1 MLVAPWKQLA
11 KPDAS
16 KEYLVIV
23 TYLPVKHYRTV
34 PSVAKYSQQ
43 VDAQLAEAPGLIGYS
58 MASKPWSKQFWTVS
72 VWEDKAALMAFAF
85 SGAHKDT
92 MHSLYKDMGAT
103 KFARWKVLGTDVPVT
118 WEVALE
124 KADSY

>member
-1 MLVAPWKQLA
+1 MLIAPWKELA

-16 KEYLVIV
+16 KEYLAIV

-34 PSVAKYSQQ
+34 PSVAKYSYK
-43 VDAQLAEAPGLIGYS
+43 VEKQLIETQGLIGYS
-58 MASKPWSKQFWTVS
+58 MGSKPWTKQFWTLS
-72 VWEDKAALMAFAF
+72 VWEDEAALVAFAL

-92 MHSLYKDMGAT
+92 MPSLHKDMGAT
-103 KFARWKVLGTDVPVT
+103 KFIRWKVLGTDVPVT

-124 KADSY
+124 KADS

>member
-16 KEYLVIV
+16 KEYLAIV

-43 VDAQLAEAPGLIGYS
+43 VDAQLAGTPGLVGYS
-58 MASKPWSKQFWTVS
+58 MASKPWSKQFWTIS
-72 VWEDKAALMAFAF
+72 VWEDEAALMAFVF
-85 SGAHKDT
+85 GGAHKDT
-92 MHSLYKDMGAT
+92 MARLHTNMGAT
-103 KFARWKVLGTDVPVT
+103 KFARWKVLGADVPLT

-124 KADSY
+124 KADS

>member
-1 MLVAPWKQLA
+1 MLIAPWKQLA

-16 KEYLVIV
+16 KEYLAIV

-43 VDAQLAEAPGLIGYS
+43 VDAQLAGTPGLVRYS
-58 MASKPWSKQFWTVS
+58 MGSKPWTKQFWTMS
-72 VWEDKAALMAFAF
+72 VWEDEAALMAFVF
-85 SGAHKDT
+85 GGAHKDT
-92 MHSLYKDMGAT
+92 VARLHTDMGAT
-103 KFARWKVLGTDVPVT
+103 KFARWKVLGTDVPLT

-124 KADSY
+124 KADS

>member
-1 MLVAPWKQLA
+1 MLRAPWKQLA

-16 KEYLVIV
+16 KEYLAIV

-34 PSVAKYSQQ
+34 PSVAKYSYK
-43 VDAQLAEAPGLIGYS
+43 VEKQLIETQGLIGYS
-58 MASKPWSKQFWTVS
+58 MGSKPWTKQFWTIS
-72 VWEDKAALMAFAF
+72 VWEDETALVAFAF

-92 MHSLYKDMGAT
+92 MPSLHRDMGTT
-103 KFARWKVLGTDVPVT
+103 KFVRWKVLGTNVPVS

-124 KADSY
+124 KADS

>member
-1 MLVAPWKQLA
+1 MLIAPWKELA

-16 KEYLVIV
+16 KEYLAIV

-34 PSVAKYSQQ
+34 PSVAKHSYK
-43 VDAQLAEAPGLIGYS
+43 VEKQLIETQGLIGYS
-58 MASKPWSKQFWTVS
+58 MGSKPWTKQFWTLS
-72 VWEDKAALMAFAF
+72 VWEDEAALVAFTL

-92 MHSLYKDMGAT
+92 MPRLHKDMGAT
-103 KFARWKVLGTDVPVT
+103 KFIRWKLLGTDVPVT

-124 KADSY
+124 KVDS